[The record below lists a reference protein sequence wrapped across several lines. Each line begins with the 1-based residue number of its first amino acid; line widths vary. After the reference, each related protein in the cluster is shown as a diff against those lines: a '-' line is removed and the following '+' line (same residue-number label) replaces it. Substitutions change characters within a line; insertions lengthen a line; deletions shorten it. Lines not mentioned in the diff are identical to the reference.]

1 MLEAISNSEQSPP
14 SFFCTYPS
22 VLQYEMVVD
31 IVNNL
36 VLFVDPKK
44 KELAEQRRKL
54 RFACQIID
62 MKEMR
67 QRIVEQQCELRE
79 IVSVVRSLERQL
91 FYMDSQ
97 SNGDVDDQKRR
108 EIVDEMEDVK
118 AKQLEVSDKLA
129 IYISCYKQRQVEAA
143 RATGFNKLEEED
155 GVAAVARRFEVCFED
170 CIWKLTESDGQISI
184 AQIQI
189 RNFLYTRTMR
199 IDNSGEH
206 LFEVG
211 TIRVTNLIPDTIY
224 KDTLHRFV
232 LLYTVLEVAYWN

>member
-1 MLEAISNSEQSPP
+1 
-14 SFFCTYPS
+14 
-22 VLQYEMVVD
+22 
-31 IVNNL
+31 
-36 VLFVDPKK
+36 
-44 KELAEQRRKL
+44 
-54 RFACQIID
+54 
-62 MKEMR
+62 
-67 QRIVEQQCELRE
+67 
-79 IVSVVRSLERQL
+79 
-91 FYMDSQ
+91 
-97 SNGDVDDQKRR
+97 
-108 EIVDEMEDVK
+108 MEDVK

-129 IYISCYKQRQVEAA
+129 IFISCYKQRQIEAA

-155 GVAAVARRFEVCFED
+155 GIAAVARRFEVTFFKFSTVEIGKLEMCEICNMDGYFSYVMSTKTVVCFED

-224 KDTLHRFV
+224 KDTLHRFAY
-232 LLYTVLEVAYWN
+232 LLFSIFFCYKQERRCCRSSVRLTFRARDKPA